1 MCCITPRTP
10 RAAVSEAA
18 RLLKLG
24 GRLLIVDFAP
34 HDLERLRSEHAHR
47 RLGFAD
53 GEVVK
58 WCRAAGLRV
67 DRVEHLPGKELT
79 VSIWQAD
86 RASMRSAAAANAGR
100 SAA

>member
-1 MCCITPRTP
+1 VLHYAEDPS
-10 RAAVSEAA
+10 AAVSEAA

-34 HDLERLRSEHAHR
+34 HNLERLRSEHAHR

-67 DRVEHLPGKELT
+67 YRVEHLPSKELT

-86 RASMRSAAAANAGR
+86 RASMRNAAANGGR
-100 SAA
+100 NAA